1 MHVACGPLELCPSS
15 SRFEVGIGNTF
26 VAVATTLGH
35 EASSEF
41 ALALLMSRSS
51 NGFEGVFIRVEGC
64 VAWVHAVA
72 VRVRVSVA
80 DTLTADREKDTALEQ
95 VRVNWRR
102 RGIVWASSIVTR
114 EPKKFEEKDVN
125 GHASKE

>member
-80 DTLTADREKDTALEQ
+80 DTLTADRETDTALEQ
-95 VRVNWRR
+95 VRVTWRR
-102 RGIVWASSIVTR
+102 RGIVLASSIVIR
-114 EPKKFEEKDVN
+114 ESRSDLKNSKKRM
-125 GHASKE
+125 